1 MVPGLGL
8 TILGLAGVGLSLAGI
23 ARTFI
28 EGMHAISAL
37 MMFIGMIIFAAGI
50 LKDGLPSS
58 NTAKA
63 AVVIII
69 GFLVSF
75 GTFVIGMSSVT
86 SLSLFAGVLLLITI
100 PAIVIAYAAHK
111 QSTHFKA
118 IAILFSSASVV
129 GAIAF
134 VSFGFVAPQPIE
146 AGVLEPPP
154 TPEELGPKVEIKILE
169 GASVEGAP
177 AYDPTEIRVEKG
189 TFIVW
194 TNDDP
199 VIHSVTSGMG
209 FDDPNYGTL
218 FDSSAIRSQTTFSL
232 DTSKLE
238 LGEYE
243 YFCTFHPFMKAKFLI
258 TGGGTA
264 TGESTQEPAEDPEE
278 TPMPEVPA
286 EEKSMAPNMVNVEI
300 TAGSA
305 DVNNPEF
312 YIPREIAVSID
323 TTVVW
328 TNMDTVGHTVTSG
341 NPGGSNTGSLF
352 DSNFPLMENG
362 ETFEYT
368 FDTVGEYPYFC
379 QVHPWMVGKVIVK

>member
-1 MVPGLGL
+1 VPGLGL
-8 TILGLAGVGLSLAGI
+8 TILGIAGVGLSLAGI

-37 MMFIGMIIFAAGI
+37 MAFIGLIIFAAGI

-58 NTAKA
+58 NSAKA
-63 AVVIII
+63 SVVIII

-75 GTFVIGMSSVT
+75 GTFAIGMSSVT
-86 SLSLFAGVLLLITI
+86 SLSLFAGILLLITL

-146 AGVLEPPP
+146 AGVLETP
-154 TPEELGPKVEIKILE
+154 TPPEELGPKVDVKILE

-177 AYDPTEIRVEKG
+177 AYDPVDVTVEKG

-199 VIHSVTSGMG
+199 VIHSVTSGRD
-209 FDDPNYGTL
+209 FDDPNYAVF
-218 FDSSAIRSQTTFSL
+218 FDSSAIRAQTTFSL

-238 LGEYE
+238 PGEYE
-243 YFCTFHPFMKAKFLI
+243 YFCTFHPFMKAKFMI
-258 TGGGTA
+258 TGEGTE
-264 TGESTQEPAEDPEE
+264 TGESAQEPAEGAEE
-278 TPMPEVPA
+278 TPMPELPA
-286 EEKSMAPNMVNVEI
+286 EEKSMAPNIINVDI
-300 TAGSA
+300 VAGSA
-305 DVNNPEF
+305 DLNNPEF
-312 YIPREIAVSID
+312 YVPKEITAGID

-341 NPGGSNTGSLF
+341 IPGDPDPGSRF
-352 DSNFPLMENG
+352 DSSFPLMETG

-368 FDTVGEYPYFC
+368 FDTTGEYPYFY

>member
-8 TILGLAGVGLSLAGI
+8 TILGVAGVGLSLAGI

-37 MMFIGMIIFAAGI
+37 MAFIGLIIFATGI

-75 GTFVIGMSSVT
+75 GTFMIGMSSIS
-86 SLSLFAGVLLLITI
+86 SLPLFAGTLLLITI

-146 AGVLEPPP
+146 AGVIEGPPEPS
-154 TPEELGPKVEIKILE
+154 PEEITGPKVEVTIVA
-169 GASVEGAP
+169 GASTLNTT
-177 AYDPTEIRVEKG
+177 AYDPGAVSISKG

-194 TNDDP
+194 RNADE
-199 VIHSVTSGMG
+199 VIHTVTSGTVR
-209 FDDPNYGTL
+209 DPDYGSL
-218 FDSSAIRSQTTFSL
+218 FDSSRVSVNETFAL
-232 DTSKLE
+232 DTSRLE
-238 LGEYE
+238 AGEYQ
-243 YFCTFHPFMKAKFLI
+243 YFCTFHPNMLGKFTI
-258 TGGGTA
+258 IEA
-264 TGESTQEPAEDPEE
+264 AEEEPAEGAEE
-278 TPMPEVPA
+278 TPIPEIPA
-286 EEKSMAPNMVNVEI
+286 EEKSMAPKTVNVEI
-300 TAGSA
+300 VAGSSDA
-305 DVNNPEF
+305 NNPEF
-312 YIPREIAVSID
+312 FAPKEISVSID

-341 NPGGSNTGSLF
+341 NPGDPDFGSSF
-352 DSNFPLMENG
+352 DSSFPLITNG

-368 FDTVGEYPYFC
+368 FDTAGQYPYFC
-379 QVHPWMVGKVIVK
+379 LVHPFMTGKVIVK